1 MKTQPT
7 LLFLTIFMITS
18 LACSLGLPQVSRIQT
33 GATQT
38 LTLNE
43 PRSNTEAVQDVN
55 LTMAFGEFNL
65 SGGAESLLEG
75 EVRYNVA
82 EWQPSVTKEDSSLTI
97 TQGEVDDTG
106 SGLPDENIINEW
118 TVRLGDVP
126 MNLSLRAGAYDGTL
140 DLSGLRLQRL
150 DVQDGASRS
159 EIRFDTLN
167 REEMRSL
174 TYRSGASRITFLG
187 LANANF
193 TQMTFEGGAGEYV
206 FDFSGDLQRD
216 ANVDIKVGLSNVQI
230 LVPAG
235 ISAKVFVDD
244 RLDSVSTDGAWIK
257 ESDHYVNDGGGNQ
270 LTINVDMGVGSLRL
284 GNQEQ

>member
-1 MKTQPT
+1 MKTQPA
-7 LLFLTIFMITS
+7 LLFLTIFVITS

-38 LTLNE
+38 FTLNE
-43 PRSNTEAVQDVN
+43 PRPSTDAVQNVN
-55 LTMAFGEFNL
+55 LKMGMGEFQL
-65 SGGAESLLEG
+65 VGGAELLLEG
-75 EVRYNVA
+75 EVLYNVE
-82 EWQPSVTKEDSSLTI
+82 EWRPNVTTEDNSLTI
-97 TQGEVDDTG
+97 TQGEEDDPV
-106 SGLPDENIINEW
+106 SGLPGEDIINEW

-150 DVQDGASRS
+150 DVQDGASSS

-167 REEMRSL
+167 LEEMQSL
-174 TYRSGASRITFLG
+174 TYHSGASKVTFLG

-193 TQMTFEGGAGEYV
+193 TQMTFEAGAGEYI

-216 ANVDIKVGLSNVQI
+216 ATVNIKVGLSNVQI

-235 ISAKVFVDD
+235 ISAMVFVDD
-244 RLDSVSTDGAWIK
+244 RLDSVSTEGAWIK
-257 ESDHYVNDGGGNQ
+257 ESDHYVNDGGGSQ
-270 LTINVDMGVGSLRL
+270 LTINVDMGVGSVRL
-284 GNQEQ
+284 ANQEQ